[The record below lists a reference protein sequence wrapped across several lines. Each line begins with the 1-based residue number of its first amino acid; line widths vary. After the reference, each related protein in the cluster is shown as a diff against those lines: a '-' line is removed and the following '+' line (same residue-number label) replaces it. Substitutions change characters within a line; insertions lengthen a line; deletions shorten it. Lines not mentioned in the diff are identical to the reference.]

1 LLRAATGNFAAEN
14 KLGEGGFGQVFKVIH
29 QLDDTLFLLSAYF
42 LYNSIHIT
50 LSQGI
55 LPNGQVIA
63 VKRLSQSSA
72 EGFNEL
78 KNELLLAAKL
88 LHRNIVRLHGVCL
101 EEREK
106 LVVYEYLPNRSL
118 DTVLFGRFLFLT
130 MSSSSFFQL
139 QTSK

>member
-1 LLRAATGNFAAEN
+1 LLKAATGNFAVEN
-14 KLGEGGFGQVFKVIH
+14 KLGEGGFGQVFKVID
-29 QLDDTLFLLSAYF
+29 QVYVVIGYFCYLLTVSIILD
-42 LYNSIHIT
+42 
-50 LSQGI
+50 SQGI
-55 LPNGQVIA
+55 LPNGEVIA

-72 EGFNEL
+72 QGFHEL

-118 DTVLFGRFLFLT
+118 DTILFGRIFSHHLFLFFL
-130 MSSSSFFQL
+130 SNPNS
-139 QTSK
+139 

>member
-1 LLRAATGNFAAEN
+1 LLKAATGNFAVEN
-14 KLGEGGFGQVFKVIH
+14 KLGEGGFGQVFKVID
-29 QLDDTLFLLSAYF
+29 QVYVVIGYFCYLLTVSIILD
-42 LYNSIHIT
+42 
-50 LSQGI
+50 SQGI

-72 EGFNEL
+72 QGFHEL

-118 DTVLFGRFLFLT
+118 DTILFGRIFSHHLFLFFL
-130 MSSSSFFQL
+130 SNPNS
-139 QTSK
+139 

>member
-1 LLRAATGNFAAEN
+1 LLKAATGNFAVEN
-14 KLGEGGFGQVFKVIH
+14 KLGEGGFGQVFKVID
-29 QLDDTLFLLSAYF
+29 QVYVVIGYFCYLLTVSIILD
-42 LYNSIHIT
+42 
-50 LSQGI
+50 SQGI
-55 LPNGQVIA
+55 LPNGEVIA

-72 EGFNEL
+72 QGFHEL

-118 DTVLFGRFLFLT
+118 DTILFGRFFSHHLFL
-130 MSSSSFFQL
+130 FFL
-139 QTSK
+139 SNPNS